1 MRDRGS
7 QPPRRQPSPGPT
19 GPHAR
24 RALRWTRM
32 TDSPTPGDAPPD
44 PAPAPQAPADG
55 VSMADLKA
63 VADLAGTGARLLQAE
78 TALSIDA
85 LRHATAYGVLA
96 GLLAGGALLSLLL
109 ALAFELR
116 ILLGR
121 LGCRAGGDGGAAAA
135 AGMGDGSAAGTLARA
150 GRLHPHPGLPR

>member
-1 MRDRGS
+1 MNE
-7 QPPRRQPSPGPT
+7 T
-19 GPHAR
+19 
-24 RALRWTRM
+24 
-32 TDSPTPGDAPPD
+32 PTPAGAPPD
-44 PAPAPQAPADG
+44 PAPEQQAPADG

-116 ILLGR
+116 ILLGGWVAALVAIAALQLLLAWAMGR
-121 LGCRAGGDGGAAAA
+121 QRARWRARVGFTHTRAFLDELLRPRGD
-135 AGMGDGSAAGTLARA
+135 
-150 GRLHPHPGLPR
+150 PPRDPPAP

>member
-1 MRDRGS
+1 MS
-7 QPPRRQPSPGPT
+7 
-19 GPHAR
+19 
-24 RALRWTRM
+24 
-32 TDSPTPGDAPPD
+32 DSPAPSDAPPD

-116 ILLGR
+116 ILLGGWVAALVAIAALQLLLAWVMGR
-121 LGCRAGGDGGAAAA
+121 QRARWRARVGFTHTRAFLDELLRPRGGPPPDPPA
-135 AGMGDGSAAGTLARA
+135 
-150 GRLHPHPGLPR
+150 P

>member
-1 MRDRGS
+1 MTDT
-7 QPPRRQPSPGPT
+7 PTPT
-19 GPHAR
+19 G
-24 RALRWTRM
+24 T
-32 TDSPTPGDAPPD
+32 APDPA

-96 GLLAGGALLSLLL
+96 GLMAGGALLSLLL
-109 ALAFELR
+109 ALAYELR
-116 ILLGR
+116 QLLGGWVPALVALAALQFLLAIA
-121 LGCRAGGDGGAAAA
+121 LGRQRARWR
-135 AGMGDGSAAGTLARA
+135 ARVGFTHSRA
-150 GRLHPHPGLPR
+150 FLDELLQPRADPPSDPPAP

>member
-1 MRDRGS
+1 
-7 QPPRRQPSPGPT
+7 
-19 GPHAR
+19 
-24 RALRWTRM
+24 M
-32 TDSPTPGDAPPD
+32 TDPPTPGDAPPD

-116 ILLGR
+116 ILLGGWVAALVAMAALQLLLAWV
-121 LGCRAGGDGGAAAA
+121 LGRQRARWR
-135 AGMGDGSAAGTLARA
+135 ARVGFTHTRA
-150 GRLHPHPGLPR
+150 FLDQLFGQQPPPPADPPA